1 MENDLKNDYNTCNLQ
16 ARRSLAFLQVADPS
30 ELSNQK

>member
-1 MENDLKNDYNTCNLQ
+1 MIWKMITTHATYLE
-16 ARRSLAFLQVADPS
+16 ARKSLAFLQVADPS